1 MQDLFYLTI
10 PLYCSSLISVSIFLH
25 IPMSFLPVFSPSALS
40 NTRQQKCLSL
50 NESAC
55 KWREWS
61 VTSDAGCGRR
71 HLFSYS
77 QHWDSQC
84 PKPAETWGVC
94 IRCGCRSSEG
104 AGKVNKTNSKV
115 CAILKKNFILKN
127 SKIIF
132 LHSAN
137 GFGETLLA
145 REGDP
150 GDRMRSWWAHAW
162 NFLHPKLSNK
172 THCCCRSHQV
182 LLLHCK
188 LSIYKIGYSIL

>member
-10 PLYCSSLISVSIFLH
+10 PLYCSSPISVSIFLH

-115 CAILKKNFILKN
+115 CAILKKTSFLKTV
-127 SKIIF
+127 KLF
-132 LHSAN
+132 FFTQQMVL
-137 GFGETLLA
+137 GKPCWCGRETREIEWGVDEHMLGISSIQSLA
-145 REGDP
+145 TRLTVAAALTK
-150 GDRMRSWWAHAW
+150 SCSFTA
-162 NFLHPKLSNK
+162 S
-172 THCCCRSHQV
+172 SQ
-182 LLLHCK
+182 
-188 LSIYKIGYSIL
+188 SIK